1 MSRVRRI
8 QILHVPDCAN
18 VDRVRETVRR
28 ALGRAR
34 IPAEVE
40 ELVGAYPSPTLL
52 IDGVDVTG
60 RAPEM
65 CTCCRLDLPTE
76 EQVLAAL
83 GAAGSLEEEIRKAAF
98 RRLLGLAA
106 PARVADVA
114 ADLGRPLQEVRRA
127 AADLAARGR
136 LQVDD
141 QGRIAGSA
149 GLSVQPDRH
158 TIDLAERRFWTWCAY
173 DILGIFGALGAG
185 GFASSPN
192 PLGGQPLKVAFEQ
205 GRPRSD
211 DLVLFLP
218 GGGGKDSCKN
228 VYEEWCPNSN
238 FFESRDAALRWA
250 ADQGLPG
257 NVLTLAEAS
266 ELATADWERLVAGLR
281 L

>member
-28 ALGRAR
+28 AIGRAR

-60 RAPEM
+60 RAPETS
-65 CTCCRLDLPTE
+65 TCCRLDLPTE

-83 GAAGSLEEEIRKAAF
+83 GAAGSLDEEVRKAAF
-98 RRLLGLAA
+98 RRLLGQAA
-106 PARVADVA
+106 PAMVADVA
-114 ADLGRPLQEVRRA
+114 ADLGRPLQEVRHA
-127 AADLAARGR
+127 VAELAARGR

-141 QGRIAGSA
+141 QSSIAGAA

-173 DILGIFGALGAG
+173 DILGIFGALEAG

-192 PLGGQPLKVAFEQ
+192 PLGGEPLEVAFEQ

-218 GGGGKDSCKN
+218 GGGGKDSCTN
-228 VYEEWCPNSN
+228 VYEEWCPKSN

-250 ADQGLPG
+250 ADHGMAG
-257 NVLTLAEAS
+257 SVLTLAEAS